1 MNYSEITP
9 YIEKLA
15 HLSNANNHI
24 RPEMYA
30 EHHVNRGLR
39 DMNGNGV
46 VTGLTEI
53 STINAKK
60 TLASGEVVPCH
71 GQLFY
76 RGINVYDLVTGFIED
91 DRFGFEETAYLLLFS
106 ALPDRGTLAEFQK
119 RLPTIG
125 RCPPRL
131 CAT

>member
-15 HLSNANNHI
+15 NLSNENNHI
-24 RPEMYA
+24 RPEMYT

-53 STINAKK
+53 STIKAKK
-60 TLASGEVVPCH
+60 TLENGEVVPCH

-76 RGINVYDLVTGFIED
+76 RGINVYDLVDGL
-91 DRFGFEETAYLLLFS
+91 Y
-106 ALPDRGTLAEFQK
+106 
-119 RLPTIG
+119 
-125 RCPPRL
+125 
-131 CAT
+131 